1 MGVEVKLHKVYQSFE
16 MKKDEYSG
24 QNLGNLSKHNT

>member
-1 MGVEVKLHKVYQSFE
+1 

-24 QNLGNLSKHNT
+24 QNLGNLSKHNTWAAVKLENLFERFTV